1 MAGPRYN
8 KVILVGRLTRDPET
22 RFAASGVH
30 VTKITLAVDRPVF
43 SSSTQEQ
50 AGTDFIPVTS
60 FGKTAD
66 FVSNYLQ
73 KGKLVLVEGRLQISK
88 FQAQDGTSKYY
99 TDVIADTVN
108 FMDTKKNSE
117 ERDFSGSDKKSHE
130 EKFSF
135 NTEEVSSND
144 ATFEEEPSPLDSND
158 DEVPF

>member
-8 KVILVGRLTRDPET
+8 KVILVGRLTRDPES
-22 RFAASGVH
+22 RFAASGLH
-30 VTKITLAVDRPVF
+30 VSKMTLAVDRQVF
-43 SSSTQEQ
+43 SSNQEHP
-50 AGTDFIPVTS
+50 GTDFIPITA

-88 FQAQDGTSKYY
+88 FQAQDGTSKYF

-108 FMDTKKNSE
+108 FMDTKKSTE
-117 ERDFSGSDKKSHE
+117 ERDSSIPVKKTYGE
-130 EKFSF
+130 ESAFD
-135 NTEEVSSND
+135 TEELSTNSDVFEDGSSP
-144 ATFEEEPSPLDSND
+144 AESND